1 MNLLKNKIYGF
12 GFIVITAIVFGVANN
27 SKAQSRCDN
36 TQTQADMNGCA
47 IERYK
52 QADAQ
57 LNAAYQRLT
66 YIVSPERK
74 AKLTQA
80 QLAWIQF
87 RDNQC
92 LFELTNTRGGRSNG
106 VEGSMAPIIRFSCLQ
121 RWTEKRTNDFN
132 QYIQS
137 QLPKPNRNKSLEDL
151 ERGLNIGYQLALNN
165 TNLSGEARN
174 NLQAAQSSW
183 SVFLNLNCQFE
194 ATFAAIGQDLCLRRM
209 AQERIDWFP
218 SDP

>member
-1 MNLLKNKIYGF
+1 MQ
-12 GFIVITAIVFGVANN
+12 TATD
-27 SKAQSRCDN
+27 QS
-36 TQTQADMNGCA
+36 ACA
-47 IERYK
+47 VEMFK

-66 YIVSPERK
+66 YIISPERK

-80 QLAWIQF
+80 QLAWIKF

-92 LFELTNTRGGRSNG
+92 LFEWSNAGRAGGNSSQGVITRYT
-106 VEGSMAPIIRFSCLQ
+106 CLK

-137 QLPKPNRNKSLEDL
+137 QLPKPSRNRSLEDL

-174 NLQAAQSSW
+174 NLQASQSSW

>member
-1 MNLLKNKIYGF
+1 MNLLKNKSYGL

-27 SKAQSRCDN
+27 SRAQSRCDN
-36 TQTQADMNGCA
+36 TQTQDDMNACA
-47 IERYK
+47 IEMYK

-106 VEGSMAPIIRFSCLQ
+106 VEGSMAPIIRYSCLKH
-121 RWTEKRTNDFN
+121 WTEKRTNDFN

-137 QLPKPNRNKSLEDL
+137 QLPKPNRNRSLEDL
-151 ERGLNIGYQLALNN
+151 ESGLNIGYELLH
-165 TNLSGEARN
+165 TRISGEARN
-174 NLQAAQSSW
+174 NLQASQSSW
-183 SVFLNLNCQFE
+183 SVYRSLNCQFE

-209 AQERIDWFP
+209 AQERVDWCP
-218 SDP
+218 ADP

>member
-1 MNLLKNKIYGF
+1 MNLVKNKSYGL
-12 GFIVITAIVFGVANN
+12 GFIFITAIVFGVANN
-27 SKAQSRCDN
+27 SRAQSRCDN
-36 TQTQADMNGCA
+36 MQSQADMNGCA
-47 IERYK
+47 IEEYK
-52 QADAQ
+52 NADAQ

-106 VEGSMAPIIRFSCLQ
+106 VEGSMAPIIRYSCLKH
-121 RWTEKRTNDFN
+121 WTEKRTNDFN

-137 QLPKPNRNKSLEDL
+137 QLPKPTRNRSLEDL
-151 ERGLNIGYQLALNN
+151 ESGLNIGYELLH
-165 TNLSGEARN
+165 TRISGEARN

-183 SVFLNLNCQFE
+183 SVYRNLNCQFE

-209 AQERIDWFP
+209 AQERVDWFP

>member
-1 MNLLKNKIYGF
+1 M
-12 GFIVITAIVFGVANN
+12 
-27 SKAQSRCDN
+27 R
-36 TQTQADMNGCA
+36 TQADMNGCA
-47 IERYK
+47 VERYK
-52 QADAQ
+52 NADAQ

-66 YIVSPERK
+66 YIISLERK

-92 LFELTNTRGGRSNG
+92 LFQLTTTRGGRSNG
-106 VEGSMAPIIRFSCLQ
+106 VEGSMAPIIRFSCLKDL
-121 RWTEKRTNDFN
+121 TERRTNDFN

-137 QLPKPNRNKSLEDL
+137 QLPKPRRNGSLEEF

-165 TNLSGEARN
+165 STLSGEARN

-183 SVFLNLNCQFE
+183 SVYRKLNCQFE

-209 AQERIDWFP
+209 AQERVEGFP

>member
-27 SKAQSRCDN
+27 SRAQSRCD
-36 TQTQADMNGCA
+36 TMQTQADMNGCA
-47 IERYK
+47 IEEYK

-66 YIVSPERK
+66 YIISPERK

-92 LFELTNTRGGRSNG
+92 LFEWSNAGRAGGNSGQGVITRYT
-106 VEGSMAPIIRFSCLQ
+106 CLKL
-121 RWTEKRTNDFN
+121 WTEKRTNDFN

-137 QLPKPNRNKSLEDL
+137 QLPKPNRNRSLEDL

-174 NLQAAQSSW
+174 NLQSAQSSW

-209 AQERIDWFP
+209 AQERIEWFP

>member
-1 MNLLKNKIYGF
+1 MNLLKNKSYGL
-12 GFIVITAIVFGVANN
+12 GFIIITAIVFGVANN
-27 SKAQSRCDN
+27 SRAQSRCDN
-36 TQTQADMNGCA
+36 TQTQDDMNACA
-47 IERYK
+47 IEMYK

-106 VEGSMAPIIRFSCLQ
+106 VEGSMAPIIRYSCLKH
-121 RWTEKRTNDFN
+121 WTEKRTNDFN

-137 QLPKPNRNKSLEDL
+137 QLPKPNRNRSLEDL
-151 ERGLNIGYQLALNN
+151 ESGLNIGYELLH
-165 TNLSGEARN
+165 TRISGEARN
-174 NLQAAQSSW
+174 NLQASQSSW
-183 SVFLNLNCQFE
+183 SVYRSLNCQFE

-209 AQERIDWFP
+209 AQERVDWFP
-218 SDP
+218 ADP